1 MSDDEE
7 VIPPDRGA
15 LPANREQTNTSLV
28 SVQSTSR
35 PDGPVSSLITGFRAR
50 SQARAYRDIADN
62 IRAQTEAL
70 DAETARRESTKKLIR
85 KAGELEELP
94 QILELDS
101 EVRANERAEARLE
114 MKHQSSLRTEQR
126 EEELAEARRKKLQAQ
141 NYEHYVKETKEI
153 NTRIGVALKLADE
166 AQIKGSMESKPERA
180 GARDVLAVE
189 YERAIADGDHT
200 HAARIKDALD
210 ALDGIEK

>member
-1 MSDDEE
+1 
-7 VIPPDRGA
+7 
-15 LPANREQTNTSLV
+15 
-28 SVQSTSR
+28 
-35 PDGPVSSLITGFRAR
+35 LITGFRAR

-101 EVRANERAEARLE
+101 EVRANERAETRLQ

-141 NYEHYVKETKEI
+141 NFEQYIAETKDI
-153 NTRIGVALKLADE
+153 NVRIGVALKLADE
-166 AQIKGSMESKPERA
+166 AELNGGGESKPQRT
-180 GARDVLAVE
+180 GAREMLNAD
-189 YERAIADGDHT
+189 YEKAIADGDHT
-200 HAARIKDALD
+200 RAARIKDALD